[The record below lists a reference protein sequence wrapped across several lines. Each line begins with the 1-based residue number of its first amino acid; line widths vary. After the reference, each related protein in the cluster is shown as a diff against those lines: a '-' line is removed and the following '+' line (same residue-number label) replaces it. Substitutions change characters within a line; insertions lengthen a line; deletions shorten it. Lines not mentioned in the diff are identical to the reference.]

1 MGVTPAFAA
10 PPSSPKGRRTRERLL
25 QCARNEAIRTGGQLE
40 VVAVARAA
48 GVVPSVI
55 YRYFSS
61 KAALVGDLIEAFFAR
76 LRDEVLEV
84 DLDGAGDWAARERQ
98 RLELGVRFHYG
109 DPFAPVLYG
118 ALAREPEVAQTN
130 ERCVAAVA
138 GQAAT
143 NIRRA
148 QARGELAAGIDP
160 ELAGAA
166 MFGAMQR
173 VMVHALARTPPPP
186 EGEIVEVLWRQV
198 AASVHIS

>member
-1 MGVTPAFAA
+1 MPTTASAA
-10 PPSSPKGRRTRERLL
+10 PSSPKGHRTRERLL
-25 QCARNEAIRTGGQLE
+25 RCARDEAIRTGGELE

-61 KAALVGDLIEAFFAR
+61 KAALVSALIEEFFAR

-84 DLDGAGDWAARERQ
+84 DLDDEGDWAARERR

-118 ALAREPEVAQTN
+118 TLAREPEVAQTN
-130 ERCVAAVA
+130 ERCIAAVV

-148 QARGELAAGIDP
+148 QARGELAAGVDP

-173 VMVHALARTPPPP
+173 VMVHALTRTPPPP
-186 EGEIVEVLWRQV
+186 EPEIVGVLWRQV
-198 AASVHIS
+198 AAAVHIS